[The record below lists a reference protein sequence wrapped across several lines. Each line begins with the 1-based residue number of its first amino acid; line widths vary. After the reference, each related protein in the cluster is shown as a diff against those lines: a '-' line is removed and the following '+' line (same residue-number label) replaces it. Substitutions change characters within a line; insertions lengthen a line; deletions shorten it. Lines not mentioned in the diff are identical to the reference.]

1 MATILDDQC
10 IALIVQDTLK
20 LPLPP
25 SWAGLGWGKV
35 GPLREQD
42 PSRLCSLLRRCVAEY
57 PQLTKTGF
65 PAPVLL
71 SCPAALLPSPGSTG
85 VHGIGFLGA
94 EPQAPQTSTTP
105 TASRH
110 SHISHVGQGPTAP
123 PHAHHPFCS
132 FVSTRDSRVN
142 FLSTGSRGSEGG
154 WHIWGLSFPGEDRG
168 DLSGWPWRAAL
179 GLPEAKVKER
189 SRFVE
194 GAWEDGVEHHGK
206 KGRMWQREP
215 EGHFLP
221 RKLGFPTLSHPCG
234 WGTARQRPPSLG
246 SLQTIEDA
254 K

>member
-1 MATILDDQC
+1 M
-10 IALIVQDTLK
+10 
-20 LPLPP
+20 
-25 SWAGLGWGKV
+25 
-35 GPLREQD
+35 
-42 PSRLCSLLRRCVAEY
+42 AEY

-94 EPQAPQTSTTP
+94 EPQAPQSSTTP
-105 TASRH
+105 TAGCH

-123 PHAHHPFCS
+123 LMHTIHFTASSPPETAVLTLCQQ
-132 FVSTRDSRVN
+132 
-142 FLSTGSRGSEGG
+142 GSRGSEGG

-168 DLSGWPWRAAL
+168 DFPGWPRKAAL

-189 SRFVE
+189 SCFVE
-194 GAWEDGVEHHGK
+194 GAWEDGVDHHGK
-206 KGRMWQREP
+206 KGRMWQGEP
-215 EGHFLP
+215 EGHFRP
-221 RKLGFPTLSHPCG
+221 RELGFPTLSHPCG